1 MIRNTKK
8 DLEDHLEEIN
18 SKLQSFSPP
27 SCIGPT
33 MDVERFQNERDTT
46 EQCLKICTEVL
57 HHINELRLQ
66 PIPTGESLIRDISLG
81 LSARELTHAHIM
93 TLLTLRECSDKLS
106 DTLYRLRAHGEDT
119 KSRLLAGQ
127 AIQEPGGIL
136 GPRSEARKFASEFD
150 STRQCL
156 AICSDASERASS
168 GKVHVLD
175 DITVGKDGKQM
186 LIATLGELFN
196 ARRVKIGEGAVQ
208 IVASSSDASLQELF
222 KAQAQ
227 NRR

>member
-18 SKLQSFSPP
+18 SKLQS
-27 SCIGPT
+27 
-33 MDVERFQNERDTT
+33 
-46 EQCLKICTEVL
+46 
-57 HHINELRLQ
+57 
-66 PIPTGESLIRDISLG
+66 
-81 LSARELTHAHIM
+81 SARQAAPALQWMWNDFRTNG
-93 TLLTLRECSDKLS
+93 TLPSSASKFVLRECSDKLS

-127 AIQEPGGIL
+127 AIQEPGSIL
-136 GPRSEARKFASEFD
+136 SPRSEARKLASEFD

-208 IVASSSDASLQELF
+208 IVASSSDASFILGQLSRLE
-222 KAQAQ
+222 QCYSY
-227 NRR
+227 N